1 MYDVYKNNNNN
12 FVANFNNIN
21 NPNRNIYSYYAPYEE
36 YLPENYYSNNNNLL
50 FCQPVPKPSNTDN
63 NNNQPINNKEND
75 CNMKIETDSDL
86 IQSLTGNYLDEDV
99 NDSYSEEKK
108 VKKEIEVNLGD
119 IVVDNLRLEGFPCI
133 ELKNANN
140 YNILVPE
147 NILNSGELFTAVKED
162 TSTIIDMN
170 EIQMDEQDSPKVL
183 VPNGYYFDLNENFSS
198 YLNKTMNKSEISL
211 CVKSNKLVVKNTIEA
226 LYEKSIYCISEIK
239 RNIKNRVKKIK
250 SIGLSNQLLNIIKFH
265 NELREL
271 FLSKY
276 KKNQN
281 NNINKIEQ
289 KDEGHNFITYAQFY
303 LQNNG
308 GKTFECEVCGKKFVN
323 HQTLGGHMSKVH
335 PNCSEKY
342 KKLSNIRKQREGK
355 RKKLDLV
362 KAKLFEKYNLDYESM
377 KKKDEKEKI
386 KSFIK
391 EHQKEYEILR
401 RKMYRENIINE

>member
-12 FVANFNNIN
+12 FFVNFNNIN

-36 YLPENYYSNNNNLL
+36 YLPENYYFNNNNLL
-50 FCQPVPKPSNTDN
+50 FCQPVPKPSNVDK

-147 NILNSGELFTAVKED
+147 NILNSGELFTAVKEN

-211 CVKSNKLVVKNTIEA
+211 CVKSNKLVVKNTIEV

-239 RNIKNRVKKIK
+239 RNIKNRIKKIK

-308 GKTFECEVCGKKFVN
+308 GKTFECEVCRKKFVN

-401 RKMYRENIINE
+401 RKMYRENVINE

>member
-1 MYDVYKNNNNN
+1 MYDVYQNNNNKL
-12 FVANFNNIN
+12 FGNFNFMNK
-21 NPNRNIYSYYAPYEE
+21 PNRNIYSYYVPYEE
-36 YLPENYYSNNNNLL
+36 YLPGNNYFNNNN
-50 FCQPVPKPSNTDN
+50 FQFSQPISKPTNTDN
-63 NNNQPINNKEND
+63 NQPIQNKEND

-86 IQSLTGNYLDEDV
+86 IQSLTGKNLDEDE
-99 NDSYSEEKK
+99 NDSYSETKK
-108 VKKEIEVNLGD
+108 PKKEIEINLGD
-119 IVVDNLRLEGFPCI
+119 IVVDNCRLEGFPFI
-133 ELKNANN
+133 ELKNKNN

-162 TSTIIDMN
+162 TSTSIDVN
-170 EIQMDEQDSPKVL
+170 EIEMDEQDNPKVL
-183 VPNGYYFDLNENFSS
+183 VPDGYYFDLNENFSS
-198 YLNKTMNKSEISL
+198 YLSKTMNKNEISQ

-276 KKNQN
+276 KKGQN
-281 NNINKIEQ
+281 NNINKIEE
-289 KDEGHNFITYAQFY
+289 KDKDHNFITYAQFY
-303 LQNNG
+303 IQSNG

-377 KKKDEKEKI
+377 KEKDEKEKI

-391 EHQKEYEILR
+391 DHQKEYEILR
-401 RKMYRENIINE
+401 RKMYRENVINE

>member
-1 MYDVYKNNNNN
+1 MYDVYQNNNNKL
-12 FVANFNNIN
+12 FGNFNNIN
-21 NPNRNIYSYYAPYEE
+21 NPNRNIYSYYVPYEE
-36 YLPENYYSNNNNLL
+36 YLPGNNYFNYNN
-50 FCQPVPKPSNTDN
+50 FQFSQPISKPSNTDN
-63 NNNQPINNKEND
+63 NQPIQNKEND

-86 IQSLTGNYLDEDV
+86 IQSLTGKNLDEDE
-99 NDSYSEEKK
+99 NDSYSETKK
-108 VKKEIEVNLGD
+108 PKKEIEINLGD
-119 IVVDNLRLEGFPCI
+119 IVVDNCRLEGFPFI
-133 ELKNANN
+133 ELKNKNN

-162 TSTIIDMN
+162 TSTSIDVN
-170 EIQMDEQDSPKVL
+170 EIEMDEQDNPKVL
-183 VPNGYYFDLNENFSS
+183 VPDGYYFDLNENFSS
-198 YLNKTMNKSEISL
+198 YLSKTMNKNEISQ

-226 LYEKSIYCISEIK
+226 LYDKSIYCISEIK

-276 KKNQN
+276 KKGQN
-281 NNINKIEQ
+281 SNINKIEE
-289 KDEGHNFITYAQFY
+289 KDKDHNFITYAQFY
-303 LQNNG
+303 IQSNG

-377 KKKDEKEKI
+377 KEKDEKEKI

-391 EHQKEYEILR
+391 DHQKEYEILR
-401 RKMYRENIINE
+401 RKMYRENVINE